1 MTPYHA
7 VILDLDGTLVDSN
20 DAHARAWVHAFVE
33 EGFSV
38 SFAEVRPL
46 IGMGGDQ
53 LVPRLTG
60 VQPDSGQYGRL
71 SNAWKDTFQRSELPT
86 IRAQPGARKLVEA
99 LRQRG
104 LDLIIGTS
112 GDETV
117 VEALLMRA
125 DVADLVPQRTTASD
139 VDESKP
145 APDIVQAAL
154 KKLGRKP
161 GEVLMLGDT
170 PYDIES
176 AAKSGVHTVAL
187 RCGGDER
194 LDGAVRVYND
204 PLDLLAHLD
213 ELPLARAART

>member
-1 MTPYHA
+1 MTPYRA
-7 VILDLDGTLVDSN
+7 LILDLDGTLVDSN
-20 DAHARAWVHAFVE
+20 DAHARAWVHAFTD

-38 SFAEVRPL
+38 SFAQVRPL

-60 VQPDSGQYGRL
+60 VGPESEQYERL
-71 SNAWKDTFQRSELPT
+71 SEAWKDHFQRGELPT
-86 IRAQPGARKLVEA
+86 VRAQPGARKLVEE
-99 LRQRG
+99 LRRRG

-125 DVADLVPQRTTASD
+125 DVADLVPQRTTAPD
-139 VDESKP
+139 VEDSKP

-154 KKLGRKP
+154 KKLGRQP

-170 PYDIES
+170 AYDIDS
-176 AAKSGVHTVAL
+176 AGKSGVDTVAL
-187 RCGGDER
+187 RCGGAEDGR
-194 LDGAVRVYND
+194 LAGAIKVYND
-204 PLDLLAHLD
+204 PLDLLVHLD
-213 ELPLARAART
+213 DLALG

>member
-20 DAHARAWVHAFVE
+20 DAHARAWVHAFAD
-33 EGFSV
+33 EGFHL
-38 SFAEVRPL
+38 SFEEVRPL

-60 VQPDSGQYGRL
+60 VSPGSEAYRQL
-71 SNAWKDTFQRSELPT
+71 SDAWKNHFQRGELPT
-86 IRAQPGARKLVEA
+86 VRAQPGARELVEE
-99 LRQRG
+99 LRRRG

-112 GDETV
+112 GDEAV

-139 VDESKP
+139 VEDSKP
-145 APDIVQAAL
+145 APDIVKAAL
-154 KKLGRKP
+154 EKLGRKAD
-161 GEVLMLGDT
+161 EVLMLGDT

-176 AAKSGVHTVAL
+176 AGRSGVRTVAL
-187 RCGGDER
+187 RCGGDTR
-194 LDGAVRVYND
+194 LDGAVGVYND
-204 PLDLLAHLD
+204 PLDLLNHLSD
-213 ELPLARAART
+213 LPLR

>member
-1 MTPYHA
+1 MTPYRA
-7 VILDLDGTLVDSN
+7 IILDLDGTLVDSN
-20 DAHARAWVHAFVE
+20 DARAWVHAFTG

-38 SFAEVRPL
+38 SFAQVRPL

-60 VQPDSGQYGRL
+60 VQPESEHYERL
-71 SNAWKDTFQRSELPT
+71 SEAWKDHFQRGELPT
-86 IRAQPGARKLVEA
+86 VRAQLGARKLVEE
-99 LRQRG
+99 LRRRG

-139 VDESKP
+139 VEDSKP
-145 APDIVQAAL
+145 APDIVKVAL
-154 KKLGRKP
+154 NKLGRQP

-176 AAKSGVHTVAL
+176 AGRSGVDTVAL

-194 LDGAVRVYND
+194 LDGAVRIYND

-213 ELPLARAART
+213 ELPLG

>member
-20 DAHARAWVHAFVE
+20 DAHARAWVHAFADE
-33 EGFSV
+33 DFHL

-60 VQPDSGQYGRL
+60 VQPDTEQYTRL
-71 SNAWKDTFQRSELPT
+71 SDGWKDHFQRGELPT
-86 IRAQPGARKLVEA
+86 VRAQPGARELVRE
-99 LRQRG
+99 LRRRG

-112 GDETV
+112 GDEAV

-139 VDESKP
+139 VAESKP
-145 APDIVQAAL
+145 APDIVKAAL
-154 KKLGRKP
+154 KKLGRAA

-176 AAKSGVHTVAL
+176 AGRSGVDTVAL
-187 RCGGDER
+187 RCGGDTR
-194 LDGAVRVYND
+194 LDGAVGVYND
-204 PLDLLAHLD
+204 PLDLLNHLD
-213 ELPLARAART
+213 DLPLG

>member
-20 DAHARAWVHAFVE
+20 DAHARAWLHAFAD
-33 EGFSV
+33 EGFHL
-38 SFAEVRPL
+38 SFEEVRPL
-46 IGMGGDQ
+46 IGMGSDQ

-60 VQPDSGQYGRL
+60 VRPDSEQYERL
-71 SNAWKDTFQRSELPT
+71 SDAWKDHFQRGELPT
-86 IRAQPGARKLVEA
+86 IRAQPGARELVEE
-99 LRQRG
+99 LRRRG

-112 GDETV
+112 GDEAV

-125 DVADLVPQRTTASD
+125 DVADLIPQRTTASD
-139 VDESKP
+139 VEESKP

-176 AAKSGVHTVAL
+176 AGRSGVETVAL

-194 LDGAVRVYND
+194 LDGAVKVYND
-204 PLDLLAHLD
+204 PLDWLTHLD
-213 ELPLARAART
+213 ELPLG

>member
-20 DAHARAWVHAFVE
+20 DAHARAWVHALVT
-33 EGFSV
+33 EGFPV

-60 VQPDSGQYGRL
+60 VQPDSEPYKRL
-71 SNAWKDTFQRSELPT
+71 SNAWKETFQRGELPT
-86 IRAQPGARKLVEA
+86 VRAQPGARKLVEE
-99 LRQRG
+99 LRRRG

-112 GDETV
+112 GDEAV
-117 VEALLMRA
+117 VEALLTRA

-139 VDESKP
+139 VKASKP
-145 APDIVQAAL
+145 APDIVMAAL

-161 GEVLMLGDT
+161 DEVLMLGDT

-176 AAKSGVHTVAL
+176 AAKSGVDTLAL
-187 RCGGDER
+187 RCGGDSE
-194 LDGAVRVYND
+194 LDGAVGVYND

-213 ELPLARAART
+213 DLPLG

>member
-20 DAHARAWVHAFVE
+20 DAHARAWLHAFAD
-33 EGFSV
+33 EGFHL
-38 SFAEVRPL
+38 SFEEVRPL
-46 IGMGGDQ
+46 IGMGSDQ

-60 VQPDSGQYGRL
+60 VRPDSEQYERL
-71 SNAWKDTFQRSELPT
+71 SDAWKDHFQRGELPT
-86 IRAQPGARKLVEA
+86 IRAQPGARELVEE
-99 LRQRG
+99 LRRRG

-112 GDETV
+112 GDEAV

-125 DVADLVPQRTTASD
+125 DVADLIPQRTTASD
-139 VDESKP
+139 VEESKP

-176 AAKSGVHTVAL
+176 AGRSGVETVAL

-194 LDGAVRVYND
+194 LDGAVKVYND
-204 PLDLLAHLD
+204 PLDWLTRLD
-213 ELPLARAART
+213 ELPLG

>member
-20 DAHARAWVHAFVE
+20 DAHARAWVHAFADE
-33 EGFSV
+33 DFHL

-53 LVPRLTG
+53 LVPHLTG
-60 VQPDSGQYGRL
+60 VQPDTEQYARL
-71 SNAWKDTFQRSELPT
+71 SDGWKDHFQRGELPT
-86 IRAQPGARKLVEA
+86 VRAQPGARELVRE
-99 LRQRG
+99 LRRRG

-112 GDETV
+112 GDEAV

-139 VDESKP
+139 VAESKP
-145 APDIVQAAL
+145 APDIVKAAL
-154 KKLGRKP
+154 KKLGRAA

-176 AAKSGVHTVAL
+176 AGRSGVDTVAL
-187 RCGGDER
+187 RCGGDTR
-194 LDGAVRVYND
+194 LDGAVGVYND
-204 PLDLLAHLD
+204 PLDLLNHLD
-213 ELPLARAART
+213 DLPLG